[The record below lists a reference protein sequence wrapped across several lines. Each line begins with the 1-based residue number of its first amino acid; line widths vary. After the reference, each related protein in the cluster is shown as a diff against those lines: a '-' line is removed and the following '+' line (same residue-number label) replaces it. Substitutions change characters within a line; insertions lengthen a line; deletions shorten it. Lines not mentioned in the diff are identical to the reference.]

1 MMATAEKIDGKA
13 IAKKVRAEVA
23 QTVKKR
29 RSAGHRAPGLATILV
44 GEDPA
49 SHVYVRNKRKQ
60 AAEAG
65 IESFHHELD
74 DNTSEVEVLAL
85 IETLNHDPKVD
96 GILVQLPLPKHIDES
111 KVLRAISPAKDVDGF
126 HPESVAA
133 LSLGEDGFVPCTP
146 KGCIR
151 LLEEAGATLEGAHAV
166 VVGRSNIVGKPM
178 AQLLL
183 QKNATVTICHSRTKD
198 LAAIC
203 QSADIIVAA
212 VGRLHFLGKDHIPK
226 GSYVIDVG
234 INRKDDGKLAG
245 DVDTAAAMEVA
256 AAVTPVPGGVG
267 PMTIAMLLSNTC
279 EAQARLLGI
288 KGEG

>member
-1 MMATAEKIDGKA
+1 MATAEKIDGKA

-23 QTVKKR
+23 QTVKAR
-29 RSAGHRAPGLATILV
+29 RKAGHRAPGLATVLV

-74 DNTSEVEVLAL
+74 DSTSEVEVLAL
-85 IETLNHDPKVD
+85 IETLNNDPKVD
-96 GILVQLPLPKHIDES
+96 GILVQLPLPKTIDES

-133 LSLGEDGFVPCTP
+133 LSLGEHGFVPCTP

-183 QKNATVTICHSRTKD
+183 QKNATVTICHSRTKN

-203 QSADIIVAA
+203 QQADIIVAA
-212 VGRLHFLGKDHIPK
+212 VGRLHFLNKDHIPK
-226 GSYVIDVG
+226 GCYVIDVG
-234 INRKDDGKLAG
+234 INRKEDGKLAG
-245 DVDTAAAMEVA
+245 DVDTDAAMEVA